1 MNDPRLVRVSDADR
15 LAVITRLQDATA
27 EGRLTLDELDDRVS
41 GALVA
46 RTQIDLDEMVDDLP
60 SEDEVEPEPEP
71 DEEDPAPA
79 SVAGPL
85 AVLAVGVIAIPATYF
100 TNWGFVLSLAAV
112 VVGVTLLVTRRE
124 MSRAH
129 RVALLA
135 GIALGLVP
143 PAFAVTL
150 YLLLSA

>member
-15 LAVITRLQDATA
+15 LAVITRLQYATA

-46 RTQIDLDEMVDDLP
+46 RTQVDLDEVVDDLP
-60 SEDEVEPEPEP
+60 GEDEAAAEPEPAEAEP
-71 DEEDPAPA
+71 VPT
-79 SVAGPL
+79 SMAGPL
-85 AVLAVGVIAIPATYF
+85 SVLALGVAAIPATFY
-100 TNWGFVLSLAAV
+100 TNWGFVLSLVAA

-124 MSRAH
+124 MPRAQ

-143 PAFAVTL
+143 PAFAVTV